1 VDLLGPSGP
10 HPGDRVRRLGKT
22 ARRRAVNEA
31 VKDVAGYLSNT
42 PPVCRSAYI
51 DPRTIDRFD
60 SGETI
65 RRVLDREINGAEPSR
80 FAERERIERAVLDLI
95 R

>member
-1 VDLLGPSGP
+1 M
-10 HPGDRVRRLGKT
+10 
-22 ARRRAVNEA
+22 
-31 VKDVAGYLSNT
+31 
-42 PPVCRSAYI
+42 
-51 DPRTIDRFD
+51 IDRFD

-65 RRVLDREINGAEPSR
+65 RHALDREINGAGPSR